1 MICEVDAPFQRVLF
15 SFHDLYTLTPLYS
28 TDDDLLDPI
37 KIGVMG
43 FGHSNLEIC
52 VIGTFWFSKRIT
64 KQREEAFSS
73 RPNRCVQNW
82 GTHYDVTLQGWFV
95 VSRKIVNTLFR
106 TINAQFLQRQWLVV
120 FLFRAHFLWAVKELE
135 NRRLMCCAHTAQYP
149 TLVTCKLRHTM
160 NVSKPQR
167 CVQKVAI
174 PFSFTNRIGAA
185 WATMRH
191 AYLWHQGSVC
201 KELYDVHT

>member
-15 SFHDLYTLTPLYS
+15 SFHDLYTLTPLSS

-135 NRRLMCCAHTAQYP
+135 NRRLMCILWTYLSQGPRSRLGSRGLSPGTFSDLLNGSFFQIAQKCNKKSPKKMVPPLAPAHF
-149 TLVTCKLRHTM
+149 LRLRGPWT
-160 NVSKPQR
+160 R
-167 CVQKVAI
+167 
-174 PFSFTNRIGAA
+174 
-185 WATMRH
+185 
-191 AYLWHQGSVC
+191 
-201 KELYDVHT
+201 

>member
-15 SFHDLYTLTPLYS
+15 SFHDLYTLTPLSS
-28 TDDDLLDPI
+28 TDDDFLDPI

-82 GTHYDVTLQGWFV
+82 GTHYDVTLQSWFD

-135 NRRLMCCAHTAQYP
+135 NRRLMCCAQNVLRLSPANCGIVLGMYLSHKDVCRRVPYH
-149 TLVTCKLRHTM
+149 LV
-160 NVSKPQR
+160 SQ
-167 CVQKVAI
+167 I
-174 PFSFTNRIGAA
+174 
-185 WATMRH
+185 
-191 AYLWHQGSVC
+191 
-201 KELYDVHT
+201 E

>member
-15 SFHDLYTLTPLYS
+15 SFHDLYTLTPLSS
-28 TDDDLLDPI
+28 TDDDFLDPI

-135 NRRLMCCAHTAQYP
+135 NRRLMCILWTYLSHKDVCRRVPYH
-149 TLVTCKLRHTM
+149 LV
-160 NVSKPQR
+160 SQIEP
-167 CVQKVAI
+167 
-174 PFSFTNRIGAA
+174 A
-185 WATMRH
+185 WVTMRH